1 MDKKILPVI
10 DANLNRLLEGLR
22 VCEDIMRFLLS
33 DEQLTLEFKKIRHNV
48 ISTIKKWRINNNLLL
63 DSRDVLKD
71 AGKSSVKSELER
83 SDYKNIFFANIQR
96 AKESVRVLEEF
107 SKLDNRIIPDSFK
120 NIRYNLYQLEK
131 KANSR
136 L

>member
-71 AGKSSVKSELER
+71 AGKRSIKNELER
-83 SDYKNIFFANIQR
+83 SDYRNIFFANIQR

>member
-1 MDKKILPVI
+1 MSVI
-10 DANLNRLLEGLR
+10 DANLNRVLEGLR

-33 DEQLTLEFKKIRHNV
+33 DEQLTLEFKKMRHKV
-48 ISTIKKWRINNNLLL
+48 VSAFKKWHINNNLLL
-63 DSRDVLKD
+63 ESRDILQD
-71 AGKSSVKSELER
+71 AGKRSVKNELER
-83 SDYKNIFFANIQR
+83 SDYKSIFFANIQR

-107 SKLDNRIIPDSFK
+107 SKLQNRAIPSSFK
-120 NIRYNLYQLEK
+120 NIRYHLYQLEK

>member
-1 MDKKILPVI
+1 MAVI

-22 VCEDIMRFLLS
+22 VCEDIIRFILS
-33 DEQLTLEFKKIRHNV
+33 DEQLTLEFKKMRHNV
-48 ISTIKKWRINNNLLL
+48 VAAIKKWGIENNLLL
-63 DSRDVLKD
+63 NARDILKD
-71 AGKSSVKSELER
+71 AGKASIKNELMR
-83 SDYKNIFFANIQR
+83 RDYKSIFFANIQR

-107 SKLDNRIIPDSFK
+107 SKLDSKIIPNNFK

-131 KANSR
+131 KTNSR